1 MYRLLQSVT
10 YPVPFRHSLFRFHHI
25 VHIDMK
31 PQHDSSRILLGIGGG
46 ISAYKS
52 VDLVRRLK
60 DRGFDVRVVM
70 TQAATALV
78 TPLTFQAVSGHPVR
92 TTLLDPSAEAGM
104 SHIEL
109 ARWADWLLIAPAT
122 ADLMA
127 RLAAGIADDLLT
139 TLALATNAPLCL
151 APAMNQHM
159 WRHPAT
165 QENLLTLRERGAR
178 ILGPAEGDQ
187 ACGDSGPGRMLE
199 PLEIAEAMR
208 PQAQRSL
215 LGVRVLMTAGPT
227 REPLDPVRYLS
238 NRSSGRMGYALAA
251 ALTHRGALVTLVT
264 GPTTLSPPAVVE
276 VVKVETALE
285 MHAAVL
291 ARVADC
297 TLFVATAAVA
307 DYRPADCAAQKR
319 KKDAETLTLELV
331 RTPDILA
338 EVAAR
343 EAPPFTV
350 GFAAET
356 ELVETHARAKLL
368 NKKLNMIA
376 ANQVG
381 GVLGGFEREDNALT
395 VLWHGGSQTLPLMS
409 KTSLAREL
417 ADLIAE
423 HYRDADATST

>member
-1 MYRLLQSVT
+1 
-10 YPVPFRHSLFRFHHI
+10 
-25 VHIDMK
+25 MK
-31 PQHDSSRILLGIGGG
+31 PQHDHSRILLGIGGG

-60 DRGFDVRVVM
+60 ERGFDVRVVM

-109 ARWADWLLIAPAT
+109 ARWADSLLIAPAT

-139 TLALATNAPLCL
+139 TLVLATNAPLYL

-165 QENLLTLRERGAR
+165 QDNLLTLRERGVR
-178 ILGPAEGDQ
+178 IIGPADGDQ

-199 PLEIAEAMR
+199 PVDIAEALR
-208 PQAQRSL
+208 PQAERRL
-215 LGVRVLMTAGPT
+215 IGVRVLLTAGPT

-251 ALTHRGALVTLVT
+251 ALTHRGAQVTLVT
-264 GPTTLSPPAVVE
+264 GPTALQPPEVVE
-276 VVKVETALE
+276 LVKVETALE
-285 MHAAVL
+285 MQAAVL
-291 ARVADC
+291 ARVKHC
-297 TLFVATAAVA
+297 EVFVATAAVA
-307 DYRPADCAAQKR
+307 DYRPSDCAAQKH
-319 KKDAETLTLELV
+319 KKDAETLTLQLV
-331 RTPDILA
+331 RNPDILA

-343 EAPPFTV
+343 AAPPFTV

-356 ELVETHARAKLL
+356 EQLEQHARAKLL
-368 NKKLNMIA
+368 NKKVNMIA

-381 GVLGGFEREDNALT
+381 AVVGGFDSEDNALT
-395 VLWHGGSQTLPLMS
+395 VFWDGGSTTLPLMS
-409 KTSLAREL
+409 KTSLGREL

-423 HYRDADATST
+423 HYRGTNETSA